1 MIAAG
6 LAFAM
11 LVGLQV
17 LLWYLCPPRGH
28 YLTLGG
34 LALLVL
40 SGLSVA
46 FVAVPLGSPL
56 DWANAALLY
65 VALALAYMVTY
76 SALQGDSPTLAILRE
91 IGHAPEAGCSVE
103 WLRLVFN
110 DDRLIVP
117 RLNDLVVGGLVRR
130 RPRRWVEWQ
139 YALTPLGARLA
150 RFYLAYRRLLRL
162 EKGG

>member
-46 FVAVPLGSPL
+46 FIAVPLGSLL

-76 SALQGDSPTLAILRE
+76 SAMQGDSPTFAILRE
-91 IGHAPEAGCSVE
+91 INHAPKGCSVE
-103 WLRLVFN
+103 WLRLVFS

-117 RLNDLVVGGLVRR
+117 RLNDLVVGGLVTR

-139 YALTPLGARLA
+139 YSLTPAGVRLA
-150 RFYLAYRRLLRL
+150 RLYLGYRRLLRL

>member
-1 MIAAG
+1 MVAAG
-6 LAFAM
+6 LAFAL
-11 LVGLQV
+11 LVGLQM
-17 LLWYLCPPRGH
+17 LLWRLRPPRGH
-28 YLTLGG
+28 YLALGG
-34 LALLVL
+34 LALVVL
-40 SGLSVA
+40 LGLSVA

-76 SALQGDSPTLAILRE
+76 SALQGDSPTFAILRE
-91 IGHAPEAGCSVE
+91 ISHAPKGCSVE

-117 RLNDLVVGGLVRR
+117 RLEDLVVAGLVRR
-130 RPRRWVEWQ
+130 RPRRWIEWQ
-139 YALTPLGARLA
+139 YSLTPAGARLA
-150 RFYLAYRRLLRL
+150 RLYLGYRRLLRL